1 MRWAGRVACWVE
13 GRVAYMVLVGKLEG
27 HKPLGK
33 LDVDGKIIL
42 KRSLCEISWGS
53 WPGLICMRIGTNSEL
68 Y

>member
-1 MRWAGRVACWVE
+1 
-13 GRVAYMVLVGKLEG
+13 MVLVGKLEG